1 MLGLSK
7 PRLVLGLPFNN
18 VDNTVHQHA
27 QNYSMARDAY
37 HKIQDTSRSFPEL
50 LPLLTTDLWVNTAI
64 LRAEQVRQ
72 QNWQLSWIWSF
83 GISSKQDGMWM
94 DECKHLYYYDGV
106 DNKSKIT
113 E

>member
-50 LPLLTTDLWVNTAI
+50 LPLLTCQDLAG
-64 LRAEQVRQ
+64 
-72 QNWQLSWIWSF
+72 SWYARRER
-83 GISSKQDGMWM
+83 GA
-94 DECKHLYYYDGV
+94 V
-106 DNKSKIT
+106 
-113 E
+113 